1 MTLTSLPQLQPYP
14 SLARICA
21 VVLDVWPAH
30 GGYLK
35 ARFCESAHP
44 VLPITEEI
52 AGLVVRIAGND
63 LSTFADSYRWTCE
76 TLVAEDLHFRR
87 TGGYRWTTF
96 EDAYREVYSRADYM
110 QTYLRGLLLS
120 QVLWA
125 NQATAFHFYVERFLQ
140 RLQPGT
146 DYLEIGPGHGLLLY
160 FAARSPQIGSITGWD
175 VSESSL
181 AMTRQTME
189 AMGMGHPFKL
199 ELHNI
204 LEPPCVQM
212 AYDAI
217 VLSEVLEHLD
227 RPEIALATVFK
238 TLKPGGLAYFNVPVN
253 SPAPDHIYYWG
264 SHLEV
269 ENLVRKIGFKI
280 VDSDAAP
287 ATGYSLE
294 RALRR
299 KVTINSLIVAE
310 RPDQGHIGVVSENGK

>member
-1 MTLTSLPQLQPYP
+1 MTLNSLPQLQLYP

-21 VVLDVWPAH
+21 AVLDVWPDH
-30 GGYLK
+30 WEYLHS
-35 ARFCESAHP
+35 RFCESAQP
-44 VLPITEEI
+44 VLPVTEEM

-63 LSTFADSYRWTCE
+63 LSTFADSYRWTCG
-76 TLVAEDLHFRR
+76 TLIAEDLHFRR

-160 FAARSPQIGSITGWD
+160 FAARSPLIGSITGWD

-181 AMTRQTME
+181 AMTRHTME
-189 AMGMGHPFKL
+189 AMGVQCTFKL

-204 LEPPCVQM
+204 LEPPFVQE
-212 AYDAI
+212 AYDAV

-227 RPEIALATVFK
+227 RPEMALATVLQA
-238 TLKPGGLAYFNVPVN
+238 LKPGGLAFFNVPVN

-264 SHLEV
+264 SPVEV
-269 ENLVRKIGFKI
+269 EELVRTIGFTI

-299 KVTINSLIVAE
+299 KVTVNSLIVAA
-310 RPDQGHIGVVSENGK
+310 RP

>member
-21 VVLDVWPAH
+21 AVLDVWPAH
-30 GGYLK
+30 WGYLK
-35 ARFCESAHP
+35 SRFCESDHP
-44 VLPITEEI
+44 VLPIIEEV
-52 AGLVVRIAGND
+52 AGLVARIAGSD

-76 TLVAEDLHFRR
+76 TLIAEDLHFRR

-96 EDAYREVYSRADYM
+96 EDAYREVYSRSDYM

-120 QVLWA
+120 QALWA

-140 RLQPGT
+140 RLQPGA
-146 DYLEIGPGHGLLLY
+146 DHLEIGPGHGLLLY
-160 FAARSPQIGSITGWD
+160 FAARSPRIGSITGWD

-181 AMTRQTME
+181 AMTRHTMQNI
-189 AMGMGHPFKL
+189 GVQYPFKL

-204 LEPPCVQM
+204 LEPPSVQEV
-212 AYDAI
+212 YDAV

-227 RPEIALATVFK
+227 RPAMALATIFQA
-238 TLKPGGLAYFNVPVN
+238 LKPGGLAFFNVPVN

-264 SHLEV
+264 SPAEV
-269 ENLVRKIGFKI
+269 EELVRTIGFKI

-299 KVTINSLIVAE
+299 KVTVNSLIVAA
-310 RPDQGHIGVVSENGK
+310 RP